1 MQLLLSLLPEPD
13 TITMLVEES
22 MPWFKAYF
30 VVLVMVIAGLM
41 VAAVISRVR
50 EQKRS
55 PVEKLVKRRGFG
67 V

>member
-1 MQLLLSLLPEPD
+1 MQPILSLLPDPD

-22 MPWFKAYF
+22 MPWFIGWLLAIVLIVLAMAIFKAVS
-30 VVLVMVIAGLM
+30 VVV
-41 VAAVISRVR
+41 
-50 EQKRS
+50 KPS